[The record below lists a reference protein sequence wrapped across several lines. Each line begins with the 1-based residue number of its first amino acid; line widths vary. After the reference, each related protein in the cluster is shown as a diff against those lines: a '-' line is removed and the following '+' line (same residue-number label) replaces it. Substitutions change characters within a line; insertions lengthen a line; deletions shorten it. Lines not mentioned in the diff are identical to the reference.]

1 MEGQRKPERPA
12 ECKALP
18 ARRCPY
24 YIVRRSR
31 CGFLTLLLSLYSRV
45 SWASRFS
52 SRSGDLRPPF
62 VNVGDLEG
70 PAPGFRGA
78 HAPLRAGFG
87 ARPKQAF
94 LPAGIEE
101 KVRNGEALLP
111 AREPR
116 VRSPNEN
123 RLRLRVPSRRQGPDK
138 APRSVALQLTRRI
151 PAPSPGE
158 SGQSKLRDRE
168 IGHGRA

>member
-1 MEGQRKPERPA
+1 MHESWGEPVEGQRKPERPA

-111 AREPR
+111 QHASRACAPR
-116 VRSPNEN
+116 TKIASGCEF
-123 RLRLRVPSRRQGPDK
+123 RLADK
-138 APRSVALQLTRRI
+138 APIKLLVALRC
-151 PAPSPGE
+151 S
-158 SGQSKLRDRE
+158 
-168 IGHGRA
+168 

>member
-1 MEGQRKPERPA
+1 WGEPVEGQRKPERPA

-31 CGFLTLLLSLYSRV
+31 CGFLTLLLSLYSRE

-70 PAPGFRGA
+70 PAPRTKIASGCEFRLA
-78 HAPLRAGFG
+78 
-87 ARPKQAF
+87 
-94 LPAGIEE
+94 
-101 KVRNGEALLP
+101 
-111 AREPR
+111 
-116 VRSPNEN
+116 
-123 RLRLRVPSRRQGPDK
+123 DK
-138 APRSVALQLTRRI
+138 APIKLLVALRC
-151 PAPSPGE
+151 S
-158 SGQSKLRDRE
+158 
-168 IGHGRA
+168 